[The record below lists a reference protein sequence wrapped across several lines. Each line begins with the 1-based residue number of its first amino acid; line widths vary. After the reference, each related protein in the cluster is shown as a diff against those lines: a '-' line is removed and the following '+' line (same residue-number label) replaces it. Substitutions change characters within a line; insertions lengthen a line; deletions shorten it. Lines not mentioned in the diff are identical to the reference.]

1 MSEYD
6 VVTRTLKK
14 KRYMKIRAAVEEVVD
29 AAEKESFFE
38 EEPHNMLVD
47 EEPEVPT
54 TSEEVPKSFRMKR
67 KLLKERAAETEKKL
81 QEYEERINA
90 DGYYDEVRPA
100 DSGSHFK
107 PKVKHA
113 WWKYAIVGGLFLF
126 GIIMIVSSVGA
137 LMG

>member
-14 KRYMKIRAAVEEVVD
+14 KRYIKTRS
-29 AAEKESFFE
+29 AAEENVNAAENEIFFE
-38 EEPHNMLVD
+38 EEPRDLLVD
-47 EEPEVPT
+47 EEPEVPAT
-54 TSEEVPKSFRMKR
+54 LGDLPKSFRMKR
-67 KLLKERAAETEKKL
+67 KLLKEKAAEREKKL
-81 QEYEERINA
+81 QDYEDRINA

>member
-1 MSEYD
+1 MIEYD

-14 KRYMKIRAAVEEVVD
+14 KRYMKIRAAAEGVVD

-67 KLLKERAAETEKKL
+67 NL
-81 QEYEERINA
+81 QEHCYATFQNA
-90 DGYYDEVRPA
+90 RMRRKLCFQV
-100 DSGSHFK
+100 
-107 PKVKHA
+107 
-113 WWKYAIVGGLFLF
+113 
-126 GIIMIVSSVGA
+126 
-137 LMG
+137 